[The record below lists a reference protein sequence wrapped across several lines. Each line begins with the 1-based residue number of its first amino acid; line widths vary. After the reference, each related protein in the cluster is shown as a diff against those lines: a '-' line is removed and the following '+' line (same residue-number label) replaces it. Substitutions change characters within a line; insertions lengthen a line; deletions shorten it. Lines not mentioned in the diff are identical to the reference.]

1 MTKRAWYLVVLNIL
15 IPGSAQVLAG
25 SRRAGR
31 FALGA
36 TLLLWTLAVLA
47 LITYLLN
54 RTILISIFTSS
65 IALWAVVVLLV
76 FYAVLWIFTTLD
88 TLRLVRLIRVTP
100 SARGFV
106 AGLSVVALVITA
118 GGAGFAAAN
127 AVSAIG
133 VLDTVFSDGEVAPPI
148 DGRYNILLLGGDAGP
163 DRMGMRP
170 DSISVVSIDA
180 ATGKAVIFG
189 VPRNLEQATF
199 VKGSPLFGPFPNGY
213 DCGDDCLVSYLYT
226 YGQEHP
232 DLYPDAEEQG
242 SQPGIEATR
251 DAVEGV
257 LGLTL
262 QYYVLIDMQGFA
274 DLIDALGGVTL
285 TVKEDVPYGANT
297 HDDGTPAEPAGVIKA
312 GTYRMPGWK
321 ALWYARSRYG
331 TNDYIRMDRQR
342 QVQEAMLKQF
352 DPANIVTKFQAVAAA
367 GTQVVSTDIPQS
379 MLSHFVELGSKTKEL
394 PIDKLNFVPPEF
406 NGVHPDFA
414 YWRSRMQDYLTTAT
428 PSPGG

>member
-1 MTKRAWYLVVLNIL
+1 MTKRAWVLVVLNIL
-15 IPGSAQVLAG
+15 VPGSAQVLAG
-25 SRRAGR
+25 NRRAGR

-36 TLLLWTLAVLA
+36 TLVLWALAVV
-47 LITYLLN
+47 TFVVYLVN
-54 RTILISIFTSS
+54 RSILLSIVTNS
-65 IALWAVVVLLV
+65 IALWGVVLLLA

-88 TLRLVRLIRVTP
+88 TLRLVRFVRVAP
-100 SARGFV
+100 SARGFI
-106 AGLSVVALVITA
+106 AGLSVAALIVTA
-118 GGAGFAAAN
+118 GGAGYAAAN

-133 VLDTVFSDGEVAPPI
+133 VLDTVFSDGAVAAPI

-180 ATGKAVIFG
+180 DTGKAVIFG

-199 VKGSPLFGPFPNGY
+199 VDGSPLFGPFPNGY
-213 DCGDDCLVSYLYT
+213 DCGDNCLVSYLYT
-226 YGQEHP
+226 YGEEHP
-232 DLYPDAEEQG
+232 DLYPDADKAG
-242 SQPGIEATR
+242 SRPGIEATR
-251 DAVEGV
+251 DAVEGI

-274 DLIDALGGVTL
+274 DLIDALGGVDID
-285 TVKEDVPYGANT
+285 VKADLPYGANT
-297 HDDGTPAEPAGVIKA
+297 FDDGSPAPAIGVIPAGKQH
-312 GTYRMPGWK
+312 MPGWE

-331 TNDYIRMDRQR
+331 SNDYERMDRQR

-379 MLSHFVELGSKTKEL
+379 MLSYFVELGAKTRAL

-406 NGVHPDFA
+406 DGVHPDFE
-414 YWRSRMQDYLTTAT
+414 YWRSRMSDYLAVPDTT
-428 PSPGG
+428 G